1 MVEYPDLSTLNN
13 GSGIAGLLQ
22 IPIDGY
28 PFYWLWMLV
37 SIWIIMFLSLYFVEK
52 DKVGKGKILS
62 SMAVSCLGI
71 LILGVIGTILGIIT
85 VEIMVYILVFSL
97 IILGIWFYSGKD

>member
-13 GSGIAGLLQ
+13 GSGIAGFLQ

-37 SIWIIMFLSLYFVEK
+37 GIWIIIFLSMYFSER
-52 DKVGKGKILS
+52 DKLGKAKIIS
-62 SMAVSCLGI
+62 SMAVSCLAI
-71 LILGVIGTILGIIT
+71 LILGVIGTFLGIIT